1 MEVNNSKKNQ
11 VNLRL
16 CLTHRPYKSPKR
28 QWFMKAQIG
37 EEFTE
42 EWKLK
47 WAYFKIPTK
56 REEMVGFACK
66 GTTS

>member
-16 CLTHRPYKSPKR
+16 YTHIGLIRSQRR

-37 EEFTE
+37 RNSQR

-56 REEMVGFACK
+56 EEMVGFAYQ